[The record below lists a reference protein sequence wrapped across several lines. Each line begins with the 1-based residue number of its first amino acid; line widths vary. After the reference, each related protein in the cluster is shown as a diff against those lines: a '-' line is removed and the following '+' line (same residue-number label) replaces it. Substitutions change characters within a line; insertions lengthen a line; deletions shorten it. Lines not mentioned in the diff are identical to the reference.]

1 MKLCNYVLGRG
12 GPRVGLVEGERV
24 YPLARLVGGRG
35 GTVAPDDPWLSPR
48 SLAQWLELARDLHLP
63 TEGGVLL
70 SEVCLMPPIAPA
82 RTFRDF
88 YAFEQHVRAAR
99 ARRGLEMLPQWYERP
114 VFYYANPHT
123 LLGPDRQLPA
133 PSHGVWLDFELE
145 IAAVIGR
152 AGRDIPRSDAEGH
165 VAGYTVLND
174 WSLRDV
180 QRREMAVGLG
190 PAKGKDFATSLGP
203 HLVTPDELRDRL
215 RGKGYDLEMV
225 ARVDG
230 IEVSRGNWSTITF
243 GFDEMIER
251 ASRGVDLEPG
261 DVIGSG
267 TVGTGC
273 ILELGPDEVG
283 GWLRPGNVVE
293 LEVERLG
300 VLRNAI
306 VAPAG
311 DRT

>member
-1 MKLCNYVLGRG
+1 MKLCNYVLGDG
-12 GPRVGLVEGERV
+12 GPRAGLVEGERV
-24 YPLARLVGGRG
+24 YPLARLVAGRG
-35 GTVAPDDPWLSPR
+35 STAAPDDPWLSPR

-63 TEGGVLL
+63 TRGGVLL
-70 SEVCLMPPIAPA
+70 GDVRLLPPISPA

-114 VFYYANPHT
+114 VFYYANPYT
-123 LLGPDRQLPA
+123 LIGPGSELPA
-133 PSHGVWLDFELE
+133 PRHGEWLDFELE
-145 IAAVIGR
+145 IGAVIGR
-152 AGRDIPRSDAEGH
+152 AGRDIPRGDAEAH

-203 HLVTPDELRDRL
+203 FLVTPDELRDKRSD
-215 RGKGYDLEMV
+215 KGYDLQMV

-230 IEVSRGNWSTITF
+230 VELSRGNWSAITF

-251 ASRGVDLEPG
+251 ASRGVDLHPG

-293 LEVERLG
+293 LEIEGLG
-300 VLRNAI
+300 VLRNAVI
-306 VAPAG
+306 ASTG
-311 DRT
+311 E